1 MSGYHASMETE
12 QHGDEHDQDTVD
24 EATDAGESASNTDAD
39 EKARNVDEHLTDENH

>member
-1 MSGYHASMETE
+1 MENE
-12 QHGDEHDQDTVD
+12 RPDDADECTAD